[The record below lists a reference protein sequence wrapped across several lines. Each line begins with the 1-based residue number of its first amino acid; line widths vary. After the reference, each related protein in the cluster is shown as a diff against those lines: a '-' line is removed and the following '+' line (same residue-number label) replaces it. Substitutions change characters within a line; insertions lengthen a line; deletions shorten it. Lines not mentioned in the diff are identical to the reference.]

1 MTTLK
6 TKLAVAAASVLAL
19 AVTAHAQT
27 YGNITAS
34 GFVLGSYQKTSGTGT
49 DRLDLDNAML
59 KFTGDYKPVQGVISL
74 YYVPNSSV
82 GTSSDLHV
90 LDAYATYDAGGGWS
104 VTGGRFLS
112 WMGFESFFTVNNPEI
127 SFGYL
132 NGIIAGYEDGARVVY
147 TEKDWNAGVAV
158 VDSALNSGAAGP
170 YHGDNE
176 LSKGYGAE
184 AYLSYGGIKDNTLF
198 LGVSYDSTNGAVK
211 SQETYDLWDQY
222 QLDKATYIAGEVA
235 YHSGGAAFKDATSYL
250 ALVDYTFNDQV
261 SAAFRIGGDQNKKPT
276 PDDTKYT
283 FAPTYT
289 INSHFSVRGEI
300 SYIVTAGPAA
310 NTTFW
315 GVQGVFKF

>member
-27 YGNITAS
+27 FGNITTS

-49 DRLDLDNAML
+49 DHLDIDSAML

-74 YYVPNSSV
+74 YYVPTPPV
-82 GTSSDLHV
+82 GTNNLLL

-147 TEKDWNAGVAV
+147 TDKDWNAGVAV
-158 VDSALNSGAAGP
+158 VDSALNSPTAFK
-170 YHGDNE
+170 GDGE
-176 LSKGYGAE
+176 LKKSYGLE
-184 AYLSYGGIKDNTLF
+184 TYFSYGGIKDNSLF
-198 LGVSYDSTNGAVK
+198 LGISYDSKNGAVK
-211 SQETYDLWDQY
+211 AQETYDLWDQY
-222 QLDKATYIAGEVA
+222 QLDKATYVAGEVA
-235 YHSGGAAFKDATSYL
+235 YHEGGTGTAVGNATSYL
-250 ALVDYTFNDQV
+250 ALLDYTFNDQV
-261 SAAFRIGGDQNKKPT
+261 SAAFRIGGDLNKKPT

-289 INSHFSVRGEI
+289 INPHFSVRGEI
-300 SYIVTAGPAA
+300 SYIVTAGPTA